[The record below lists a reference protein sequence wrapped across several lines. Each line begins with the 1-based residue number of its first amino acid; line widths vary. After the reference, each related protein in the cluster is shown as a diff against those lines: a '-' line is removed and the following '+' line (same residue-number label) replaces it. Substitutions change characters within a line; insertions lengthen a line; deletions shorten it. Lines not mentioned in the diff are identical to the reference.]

1 MDSGAALLIGVIM
14 MATLGSTWQ
23 QANRY
28 VSRSL
33 SRFHTR
39 TTGDSDSHRDHPFMA
54 LTYGEEVLGMSF
66 KVFGHQL
73 PAVPLRLDYHQR
85 GGADSPLARRLV
97 LCGFGPEV
105 TEVFP
110 DFSYAEVCR

>member
-1 MDSGAALLIGVIM
+1 MDSVAALAIGVLM
-14 MATLGSTWQ
+14 VATFGRTWQ
-23 QANRY
+23 QANPY

-39 TTGDSDSHRDHPFMA
+39 TTSGSHTQHPHPFMA
-54 LTYGEEVLGMSF
+54 LTYGEEVFGMSF
-66 KVFGHQL
+66 RAFGHQL

-85 GGADSPLARRLV
+85 SGADSPLSRRIV

-110 DFSYAEVCR
+110 EFVYEEVCR

>member
-23 QANRY
+23 QANPY

-39 TTGDSDSHRDHPFMA
+39 TTSDADTQYAHPFMA
-54 LTYGEEVLGMSF
+54 LTYGEEVLGMSYRA
-66 KVFGHQL
+66 FGHQL
-73 PAVPLRLDYHQR
+73 PAVPLRLDYHPR
-85 GGADSPLARRLV
+85 SGADTPLSRRIV

-105 TEVFP
+105 TEAFP
-110 DFSYAEVCR
+110 EFIYAEVCR